1 MRCKT
6 CGNEMIG
13 DGYKTVVHCENVD
26 IFEACA
32 EPDANALHCKPE
44 GPESTEDHRVWH
56 SGPPPYV
63 GWWQASMMRAK
74 HLWSWWDG
82 TQWSN
87 VVSEESC
94 AERANLAATFRHAHN
109 AQVEWNDYW
118 PADAR
123 VPRLAPEDFEI
134 GARWTCVKPL
144 FADDFVGMELR
155 VCGLGPHTVTWD
167 GPQHT
172 HSSSISLLPGEQY
185 VPSRCVGPQTR
196 WDFPVAKGGRCG

>member
-1 MRCKT
+1 M
-6 CGNEMIG
+6 
-13 DGYKTVVHCENVD
+13 
-26 IFEACA
+26 
-32 EPDANALHCKPE
+32 
-44 GPESTEDHRVWH
+44 ESTEQKRVWH

-63 GWWQASMMRAK
+63 GWWNASNIKNPR
-74 HLWSWWDG
+74 LWRWWDG
-82 TQWSN
+82 STWSLP
-87 VVSEESC
+87 VRGSDSREEVG
-94 AERANLAATFRHAHN
+94 RAVKTAAYVQHIH
-109 AQVEWNDYW
+109 WNDYW
-118 PADAR
+118 SADAR